1 MEYLVLG
8 PAGMGI
14 FTLVGSLMKYEDELK
29 NIKEISGS
37 SAGAIL
43 AVALALRIPLHDVLD
58 RLLALDVANL
68 TKFKIKS
75 FMSTFGFADMKP
87 MRAALVDACG
97 CDPTFSELEKK
108 VYIASYCMNRA
119 RTEYFSVD
127 THPDMKVLDAVCMSM
142 AVPLVFSSV
151 KHNGMIY
158 MDGGT
163 KELIPVTPF
172 VGKKPEKI
180 MCIRVK
186 QRDVYIDD
194 IKNIKQ
200 FLKAMITTAL
210 QVPDTNT
217 LAMGKVVELDIDGE
231 DVLKFNMTHEDKLKL
246 FMKGTIS

>member
-8 PAGMGI
+8 PAGMGM
-14 FTLVGSLMKYEDELK
+14 FALAGSLLKYEDELK

-58 RLLALDVANL
+58 RLLALDFANL

-75 FMSTFGFADMKP
+75 FLSSFGFADMKP
-87 MRAALVDACG
+87 MRAALVDAYG
-97 CDPTFSELEKK
+97 CDPTFSELKMK
-108 VYIASYCMNRA
+108 IYIASYCINRA

-127 THPDMKVLDAVCMSM
+127 THPNMKVIDAVCMSM
-142 AVPLVFSSV
+142 AIPLVISSV
-151 KHNGMIY
+151 EYNGMIY

-163 KELIPVTPF
+163 KELIPTTPF

-186 QRDVYIDD
+186 HKDVYIDK
-194 IKNIKQ
+194 IKNIRQ
-200 FLKAMITTAL
+200 FLKGIIVSVL

-231 DVLKFNMTHEDKLKL
+231 DVLKFNMTHEEKLKL
-246 FMKGTIS
+246 FMKGTVS

>member
-14 FTLVGSLMKYEDELK
+14 FTLVGSLMKYEDELES
-29 NIKEISGS
+29 IKEISGS

-58 RLLALDVANL
+58 RLLALDFANL

-75 FMSTFGFADMKP
+75 FLSSFGFADMKP
-87 MRAALVDACG
+87 IRAALVDAYG
-97 CDPTFSELEKK
+97 CDPTFAELKMK
-108 VYIASYCMNRA
+108 IYIASYCINRA

-127 THPDMKVLDAVCMSM
+127 THPNMKVIDAVCMSM
-142 AVPLVFSSV
+142 AIPLVISSV
-151 KHNGMIY
+151 EYNGMIY

-163 KELIPVTPF
+163 KELIPTTPF

-186 QRDVYIDD
+186 HKDVYIDK
-194 IKNIKQ
+194 IKNIRQ
-200 FLKAMITTAL
+200 FLKGIIVSAL

-231 DVLKFNMTHEDKLKL
+231 DMLKFNMTHEEKLKL
-246 FMKGTIS
+246 FMKGTVS

>member
-8 PAGMGI
+8 PAGMGM
-14 FTLVGSLMKYEDELK
+14 FALAGSLLKYEDELK

-58 RLLALDVANL
+58 RLLALDFANL

-75 FMSTFGFADMKP
+75 FLSSFGFADMKP
-87 MRAALVDACG
+87 MRAALVDAYG
-97 CDPTFSELEKK
+97 CDPTFSELKMK
-108 VYIASYCMNRA
+108 IYIASYCINRA

-127 THPDMKVLDAVCMSM
+127 THPNMKVIDAVCMSM
-142 AVPLVFSSV
+142 AIPLVISSV
-151 KHNGMIY
+151 EYNGMIY

-163 KELIPVTPF
+163 KELIPTTPF

-186 QRDVYIDD
+186 HKDVYIDK
-194 IKNIKQ
+194 IKNIRQ
-200 FLKAMITTAL
+200 FLKGIIVSAL

-231 DVLKFNMTHEDKLKL
+231 DMLKFNMTHEEKLKL
-246 FMKGTIS
+246 FMKGTVS